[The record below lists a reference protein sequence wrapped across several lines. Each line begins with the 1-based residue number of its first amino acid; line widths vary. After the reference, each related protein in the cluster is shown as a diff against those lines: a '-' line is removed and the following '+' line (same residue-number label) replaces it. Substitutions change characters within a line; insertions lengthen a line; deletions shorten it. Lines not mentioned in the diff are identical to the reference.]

1 MHLIAEQPLMQPAT
15 PPTDPAA
22 RPAFPR
28 EAHRLRALVNVGQ
41 WLDRVDPGVHRR
53 IKGLRLVTAY
63 GIAAMLGTMPEIAR
77 AVPHASSLSS
87 IAAGFALWASVSEG
101 QATRIKSS
109 RDLLVLNAAAVVGA
123 VIMIG
128 LAPILTGAGRPGPE
142 LALVGGAFLVGYLKR
157 FGILGGGTGSQI
169 YIGQLLAYG
178 ARLTSADLAM
188 VVVAGMIGALAC
200 IVPRVLSGPAELP
213 ALTPALGVPTSDPRG
228 LSPELRM
235 GLQASLAALVIV
247 ALNQGVHLVESAW
260 AITAATYVVAGSASG
275 TIDRVRRRIIGTIV
289 GVPLALACLPLVVH
303 APLVIW
309 TMAALAMVVYAMA
322 LPNRYDIAC
331 GAYAFTLLVTLALT
345 GEHSLP
351 LLLARAWETVIGGVL
366 GLLAALFIFP
376 LKQARPL
383 KRVI

>member
-1 MHLIAEQPLMQPAT
+1 MPPAT
-15 PPTDPAA
+15 PPTNRAA
-22 RPAFPR
+22 RPAFPG
-28 EAHRLRALVNVGQ
+28 EAHFLRALTHAGQ
-41 WLDRVDPGVHRR
+41 WLDRIDPGVHRR

-63 GIAAMLGTMPEIAR
+63 GIAAMLGAMPEISR

-109 RDLLVLNAAAVVGA
+109 RDLLLLNGAAVLGA
-123 VIMIG
+123 AIMIS

-142 LALVGGAFLVGYLKR
+142 LVLVSGAFLVGYLKR
-157 FGILGGGTGSQI
+157 FGILGGGIGSQI
-169 YIGQLLAYG
+169 FIGQLLTYG
-178 ARLTSADLAM
+178 ARLTSADFGM
-188 VVVAGMIGALAC
+188 VGVAGMIGALAC

-213 ALTPALGVPTSDPRG
+213 ALTPALGVPYSGPRG

-247 ALNQGVHLVESAW
+247 ALKEEIHLLESAW

-275 TIDRVRRRIIGTIV
+275 TIDRVRRRIIGTML
-289 GVPLALACLPLVVH
+289 GVPLALACLPLVGH
-303 APLVIW
+303 APLILW
-309 TMAALAMVVYAMA
+309 AMAALAMVVYAMA
-322 LPNRYDIAC
+322 LPDRYDIAC

-351 LLLARAWETVIGGVL
+351 LLLARAWETVIGGLL

-376 LKQARPL
+376 LKRARQSNW
-383 KRVI
+383 VF

>member
-1 MHLIAEQPLMQPAT
+1 MSPVT
-15 PPTDPAA
+15 PPTNRAA
-22 RPAFPR
+22 RPAFPG
-28 EAHRLRALVNVGQ
+28 EAHFLRALTHAGQ
-41 WLDRVDPGVHRR
+41 WLDRIDPGVHRR

-63 GIAAMLGTMPEIAR
+63 GIAAMLGAMPEISR
-77 AVPHASSLSS
+77 AVPAASSLSS

-109 RDLLVLNAAAVVGA
+109 RDLLVLNGAAVVGA
-123 VIMIG
+123 AIMIG
-128 LAPILTGAGRPGPE
+128 LAPVLTGAGRPGPE
-142 LALVGGAFLVGYLKR
+142 LVLVSGAFLVGYLKR
-157 FGILGGGTGSQI
+157 FGILGGGIGSQI

-178 ARLTSADLAM
+178 ARLTSADLGL

-213 ALTPALGVPTSDPRG
+213 ALTPALGVPNSDPRG
-228 LSPELRM
+228 VSPELRM

-247 ALNQGVHLVESAW
+247 ALNEEIHLVESAW

-275 TIDRVRRRIIGTIV
+275 TIDRVRRRIIGTML

-303 APLVIW
+303 APLILW
-309 TMAALAMVVYAMA
+309 AMAALAMVIYAMA
-322 LPNRYDIAC
+322 LPDRYDIAC

-351 LLLARAWETVIGGVL
+351 LLLARAWETVIGGLL
-366 GLLAALFIFP
+366 GLFAAIFLFP
-376 LKQARPL
+376 LKRARQSNS
-383 KRVI
+383 VF

>member
-1 MHLIAEQPLMQPAT
+1 MPSVT
-15 PPTDPAA
+15 PPTNRAA
-22 RPAFPR
+22 RPAFPG
-28 EAHRLRALVNVGQ
+28 EAHFLRALTHAGQ
-41 WLDRVDPGVHRR
+41 WLDRIDPGVHRR

-63 GIAAMLGTMPEIAR
+63 GIAAMLGAMPEISR

-109 RDLLVLNAAAVVGA
+109 RDLLLLNGAAVLGA
-123 VIMIG
+123 VIMIS

-142 LALVGGAFLVGYLKR
+142 LVLVSGAFLVGYLKR
-157 FGILGGGTGSQI
+157 FGILGGGIGSQI
-169 YIGQLLAYG
+169 FIGQLLTYG
-178 ARLTSADLAM
+178 ARLTSADFRM

-213 ALTPALGVPTSDPRG
+213 VLTPALGVPYSGPRG

-247 ALNQGVHLVESAW
+247 ALNQEIHLVESAW

-275 TIDRVRRRIIGTIV
+275 TIDRVRRRIIGTML
-289 GVPLALACLPLVVH
+289 GVPLALACLPLVGH
-303 APLVIW
+303 APLILW
-309 TMAALAMVVYAMA
+309 AMAAVAMVVYAMA
-322 LPNRYDIAC
+322 LPDRYDIAC

-351 LLLARAWETVIGGVL
+351 LLLARAWETVIGGLL

-376 LKQARPL
+376 LKRARQSNW
-383 KRVI
+383 VF

>member
-1 MHLIAEQPLMQPAT
+1 MQPVT
-15 PPTDPAA
+15 PPTNRAA
-22 RPAFPR
+22 RPAFPG
-28 EAHRLRALVNVGQ
+28 EAHFLRALTHAGQ
-41 WLDRVDPGVHRR
+41 WLDRIDPGVHRR

-63 GIAAMLGTMPEIAR
+63 GIAAMLGAMPEISR
-77 AVPHASSLSS
+77 AVPAASSLSS

-109 RDLLVLNAAAVVGA
+109 RDLLVLNGAAVVGA
-123 VIMIG
+123 AIMIG

-142 LALVGGAFLVGYLKR
+142 LVLVSGAFLVGYLKR
-157 FGILGGGTGSQI
+157 FGILGGGIGSQI

-178 ARLTSADLAM
+178 ARLTSADLGL

-213 ALTPALGVPTSDPRG
+213 ALTPALGVPNSDPRG
-228 LSPELRM
+228 VSPELRM

-247 ALNQGVHLVESAW
+247 ALNEEIHLVESAW

-275 TIDRVRRRIIGTIV
+275 TIDRVRRRIIGTML

-303 APLVIW
+303 APLILW
-309 TMAALAMVVYAMA
+309 AMAALAMVIYAMS

-351 LLLARAWETVIGGVL
+351 LLLARAWETVIGGLL
-366 GLLAALFIFP
+366 GLFAAIFLFP
-376 LKQARPL
+376 LKRARQSNS
-383 KRVI
+383 VF

>member
-1 MHLIAEQPLMQPAT
+1 MPSVT
-15 PPTDPAA
+15 PPTNRAA
-22 RPAFPR
+22 RPAFPG
-28 EAHRLRALVNVGQ
+28 EAHFLRALTHAGQ
-41 WLDRVDPGVHRR
+41 WLDRIDPGVHRR

-63 GIAAMLGTMPEIAR
+63 GIAAMLGAMPEISR

-109 RDLLVLNAAAVVGA
+109 RDLLLLNGAAVLGA
-123 VIMIG
+123 AIMIS

-142 LALVGGAFLVGYLKR
+142 LVLVSGAFLVGYLKR
-157 FGILGGGTGSQI
+157 FGILGGGIGSQI
-169 YIGQLLAYG
+169 FIGQLLTYG
-178 ARLTSADLAM
+178 ARLTSADFGM
-188 VVVAGMIGALAC
+188 VGVAGMIGALAC

-213 ALTPALGVPTSDPRG
+213 ALTPALGVPYSGPRG

-247 ALNQGVHLVESAW
+247 ALKEEIHLLESAW

-275 TIDRVRRRIIGTIV
+275 TIDRVRRRIIGTML
-289 GVPLALACLPLVVH
+289 GVPLALACLPLVGH
-303 APLVIW
+303 APLILW
-309 TMAALAMVVYAMA
+309 AMAALAMVVYAMA
-322 LPNRYDIAC
+322 LPDRYDIAC

-351 LLLARAWETVIGGVL
+351 LLLARAWETVIGGLL

-376 LKQARPL
+376 LKRARQSNW
-383 KRVI
+383 VF

>member
-1 MHLIAEQPLMQPAT
+1 MPSVT
-15 PPTDPAA
+15 PPTNRAA
-22 RPAFPR
+22 RPAFPG
-28 EAHRLRALVNVGQ
+28 EAHFLRALTHAGQ
-41 WLDRVDPGVHRR
+41 WLDRIDPGVHRR

-63 GIAAMLGTMPEIAR
+63 GIAAMLGAMPEISR

-109 RDLLVLNAAAVVGA
+109 RDLLLLNGAAVLGA
-123 VIMIG
+123 VIMIC

-142 LALVGGAFLVGYLKR
+142 FVLVSGAFLVGYLKR
-157 FGILGGGTGSQI
+157 FGILGGGIGSQI

-178 ARLTSADLAM
+178 AGLTSADFGM

-213 ALTPALGVPTSDPRG
+213 ALTPALGVRNSDPRG

-247 ALNQGVHLVESAW
+247 ALNEEIHLVESAW

-275 TIDRVRRRIIGTIV
+275 TIDRVRRRIIGTML
-289 GVPLALACLPLVVH
+289 GVPLALACLPLVGH
-303 APLVIW
+303 APLILW
-309 TMAALAMVVYAMA
+309 AMAAVAMVVYAMA
-322 LPNRYDIAC
+322 LPDRYDIAC

-351 LLLARAWETVIGGVL
+351 LLLARAWETVIGGLL

-376 LKQARPL
+376 LKRARQANW
-383 KRVI
+383 VF

>member
-1 MHLIAEQPLMQPAT
+1 MPSVT
-15 PPTDPAA
+15 PPTNRAA
-22 RPAFPR
+22 RPAFPG
-28 EAHRLRALVNVGQ
+28 EAYFLRVLTHAGH
-41 WLDRVDPGVHRR
+41 WLDRIDPGVHRR

-63 GIAAMLGTMPEIAR
+63 GIAAMLGAMPEISR

-109 RDLLVLNAAAVVGA
+109 RDLLLLNGAAVVGA
-123 VIMIG
+123 AIMIS

-142 LALVGGAFLVGYLKR
+142 LVLVSGAFLVGYLKR
-157 FGILGGGTGSQI
+157 FGILGGGIGSQI
-169 YIGQLLAYG
+169 FIGQLLTYG
-178 ARLTSADLAM
+178 ARLTSADFGM

-213 ALTPALGVPTSDPRG
+213 ALTSALGVPYSGPRG

-247 ALNQGVHLVESAW
+247 ALKEEIHLLESAW

-275 TIDRVRRRIIGTIV
+275 TIDRVRRRIIGTML
-289 GVPLALACLPLVVH
+289 GVPLALACLPLVGH
-303 APLVIW
+303 APLILW
-309 TMAALAMVVYAMA
+309 AMAAVAMVVYAMA
-322 LPNRYDIAC
+322 LPDRYDIAC

-351 LLLARAWETVIGGVL
+351 LLLARAWETVIGGLL

-376 LKQARPL
+376 LKRARQSNW
-383 KRVI
+383 VF

>member
-1 MHLIAEQPLMQPAT
+1 MQSVT
-15 PPTDPAA
+15 PPTNRAA
-22 RPAFPR
+22 RPAFPG
-28 EAHRLRALVNVGQ
+28 EAYFLRALTHAGQ
-41 WLDRVDPGVHRR
+41 WLDRIDPGVHRR

-63 GIAAMLGTMPEIAR
+63 GIAAMLGAMPEISR
-77 AVPHASSLSS
+77 GVPHASSLSS

-109 RDLLVLNAAAVVGA
+109 RDLLLLNGAAVLGA
-123 VIMIG
+123 AIMIS

-142 LALVGGAFLVGYLKR
+142 FVLVSGAFLVGYLKR
-157 FGILGGGTGSQI
+157 FGILGGGIGSQI
-169 YIGQLLAYG
+169 FIGQLLTYG
-178 ARLTSADLAM
+178 ARLTSADFGM

-213 ALTPALGVPTSDPRG
+213 ALTPALGVPYSGPRG

-247 ALNQGVHLVESAW
+247 ALKEEIHLLESAW

-275 TIDRVRRRIIGTIV
+275 TIDRVRRRIIGTML
-289 GVPLALACLPLVVH
+289 GVPLALACLPLVGH
-303 APLVIW
+303 APLILW
-309 TMAALAMVVYAMA
+309 AMAALAMVVYAMA
-322 LPNRYDIAC
+322 LPDRYDIAC

-351 LLLARAWETVIGGVL
+351 LLLARAWETVIGGLL

-376 LKQARPL
+376 LKRARQSTW
-383 KRVI
+383 VF

>member
-1 MHLIAEQPLMQPAT
+1 MPPVT
-15 PPTDPAA
+15 PPTNRAA
-22 RPAFPR
+22 RPALPG
-28 EAHRLRALVNVGQ
+28 EAYFLRALTHAGQ
-41 WLDRVDPGVHRR
+41 WLDRIDPGVHRR

-63 GIAAMLGTMPEIAR
+63 GIAAMLGAMPEISR

-101 QATRIKSS
+101 QATRIKAT
-109 RDLLVLNAAAVVGA
+109 RDLLLLNGAAVVGA
-123 VIMIG
+123 AIMIS

-142 LALVGGAFLVGYLKR
+142 LVLVSGAFLVGYLKR
-157 FGILGGGTGSQI
+157 FGILGGGIGSQI
-169 YIGQLLAYG
+169 FIGQLLTYG
-178 ARLTSADLAM
+178 ARLTSADFGM

-213 ALTPALGVPTSDPRG
+213 ALTPALGVPYSGPRG

-247 ALNQGVHLVESAW
+247 ALKEEIHLLESAW

-275 TIDRVRRRIIGTIV
+275 TIDRVRRRIIGTML
-289 GVPLALACLPLVVH
+289 GVPLALACLPLVGH
-303 APLVIW
+303 APLILW
-309 TMAALAMVVYAMA
+309 AMAAVAMVVYAMA
-322 LPNRYDIAC
+322 LPDRYDIAC

-351 LLLARAWETVIGGVL
+351 LLLARAWETVIGGLL

-376 LKQARPL
+376 LKRARQSNW
-383 KRVI
+383 VF

>member
-1 MHLIAEQPLMQPAT
+1 MPSVT
-15 PPTDPAA
+15 PPTNRAA
-22 RPAFPR
+22 RPAFPG
-28 EAHRLRALVNVGQ
+28 EAYFLRALTHAGH
-41 WLDRVDPGVHRR
+41 WLDRIDPGVHRR

-63 GIAAMLGTMPEIAR
+63 GIAAMLGAMPEISR

-109 RDLLVLNAAAVVGA
+109 RDLLLLNGAAVLGA
-123 VIMIG
+123 AIMIS

-142 LALVGGAFLVGYLKR
+142 LVLVSGAFLVGYLKR
-157 FGILGGGTGSQI
+157 FGILGGGIGSQI
-169 YIGQLLAYG
+169 FIGQLLTYG
-178 ARLTSADLAM
+178 ARLTSADFGL
-188 VVVAGMIGALAC
+188 VVVAGLIGALAC
-200 IVPRVLSGPAELP
+200 IVPRVLSGPAELA
-213 ALTPALGVPTSDPRG
+213 ALTPAVGGPYSGPRG

-247 ALNQGVHLVESAW
+247 ALKEEIHLLESAW

-275 TIDRVRRRIIGTIV
+275 TIDRVRRRIIGTML
-289 GVPLALACLPLVVH
+289 GVPLALACLPLVGH
-303 APLVIW
+303 APLILW
-309 TMAALAMVVYAMA
+309 AMAAVAMVVYAMA
-322 LPNRYDIAC
+322 LPDRYDIAC

-351 LLLARAWETVIGGVL
+351 LLLARAWETVIGGLL

-376 LKQARPL
+376 LKRARQSNW
-383 KRVI
+383 VF

>member
-1 MHLIAEQPLMQPAT
+1 MPSVT
-15 PPTDPAA
+15 PPTNRAA
-22 RPAFPR
+22 RPAFPG
-28 EAHRLRALVNVGQ
+28 EAYFLRALTHAGQ
-41 WLDRVDPGVHRR
+41 WLDRIDPGVHRR

-63 GIAAMLGTMPEIAR
+63 GIAAMLGAMPEISR
-77 AVPHASSLSS
+77 GVPHASSLSS

-109 RDLLVLNAAAVVGA
+109 RDLLLLNGAAVLGA
-123 VIMIG
+123 AIMIS

-142 LALVGGAFLVGYLKR
+142 FVLVSGAFLVGYLKR
-157 FGILGGGTGSQI
+157 FGILGGGIGSQI
-169 YIGQLLAYG
+169 FIGQLLTYG
-178 ARLTSADLAM
+178 ARLTSADFGM
-188 VVVAGMIGALAC
+188 VGVAGMIGALAC

-213 ALTPALGVPTSDPRG
+213 ALTPALGVLYSGPRG

-247 ALNQGVHLVESAW
+247 ALKEEIHLLESAW

-275 TIDRVRRRIIGTIV
+275 TIDRVRRRIIGTML
-289 GVPLALACLPLVVH
+289 GVPLALACLPLVGH
-303 APLVIW
+303 APLILW
-309 TMAALAMVVYAMA
+309 AMAALAMVVYAMA
-322 LPNRYDIAC
+322 LPDRYDIAC

-351 LLLARAWETVIGGVL
+351 LLLARAWETVIGGLL

-376 LKQARPL
+376 LKRARQATW
-383 KRVI
+383 VF